1 MEHTRSYSVKGV
13 LAALG
18 KSLLYL
24 LFFIMAQF
32 LTGVVYTAAVAVR
45 TALAHEEMDVAEA
58 AQLAA
63 ERLLAGAPAV
73 ALLANVF
80 VVAVLLLWFQLR
92 HKPLGKAAG
101 LRRCSGW
108 TAAFSAFAA
117 LGLFVAIN
125 LALALLPEAWLTA
138 YNADMAPIA
147 STGLFTALSIVVVGP
162 LAEELVFRGII
173 QTRLLRAMPPWTAV
187 VLQAVLFGI
196 IHGTPIQI
204 VYALLLG
211 LALGFLRSRT
221 GSILPG
227 FAAHA
232 AFNAMNDPLGLLGG
246 GAGSWYALA
255 VMAAVCAA
263 GCVLCRRGLAALAAS
278 PEREQGGPSTV

>member
-1 MEHTRSYSVKGV
+1 M
-13 LAALG
+13 
-18 KSLLYL
+18 
-24 LFFIMAQF
+24 
-32 LTGVVYTAAVAVR
+32 
-45 TALAHEEMDVAEA
+45 
-58 AQLAA
+58 
-63 ERLLAGAPAV
+63 
-73 ALLANVF
+73 
-80 VVAVLLLWFQLR
+80 
-92 HKPLGKAAG
+92 
-101 LRRCSGW
+101 
-108 TAAFSAFAA
+108 
-117 LGLFVAIN
+117 
-125 LALALLPEAWLTA
+125 
-138 YNADMAPIA
+138 
-147 STGLFTALSIVVVGP
+147 VVGP

-187 VLQAVLFGI
+187 VLQAALFGI